1 MKKISSLDLYYLP
14 AVIGIYKCRWISL
27 LPVRSLGTLFFRM
40 LTYGKDILFFCC
52 VSQLVAGLT
61 IQHSLQAVHASA
73 SVTAVFFL

>member
-40 LTYGKDILFFCC
+40 LTYGKDILFFVAFHSCC
-52 VSQLVAGLT
+52 RSYYTAFIAG
-61 IQHSLQAVHASA
+61 SA
-73 SVTAVFFL
+73 C